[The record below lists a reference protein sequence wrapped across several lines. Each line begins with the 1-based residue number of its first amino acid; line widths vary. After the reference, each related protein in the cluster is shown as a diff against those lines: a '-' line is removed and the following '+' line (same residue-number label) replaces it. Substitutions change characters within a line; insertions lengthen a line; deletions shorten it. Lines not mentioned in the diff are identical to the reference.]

1 MVFQREVCPT
11 TGREHFQGYLE
22 LTVRQRLAAVKTAL
36 GDPSVHLEP
45 RKGTALEAKAYCQK
59 DESRKEGT
67 SPVELGEMSSVTPG
81 ARQDLLAV
89 KALLDKGSSELE
101 IADAEFPT
109 WARNFRAIERYKRL
123 QLEVRSWK
131 TDLFIICGATGT
143 GKSRVCQ
150 ETYADAYWKPR
161 GNWWDGYDAHQTVI
175 IDDFYGWLPWDLLL
189 RLTDR
194 YPLTVETK
202 GGSVQFVA
210 KRIVITSNKSPGQWY
225 KDEIDKSPLQRRTTR
240 FSWIELGS
248 IVSQNCLTEM
258 TEEEKEQ
265 ADWTDY
271 F

>member
-1 MVFQREVCPT
+1 MIFQREVCPT
-11 TGREHFQGYLE
+11 TGREHWQGYLE
-22 LTVRQRLAAVKTAL
+22 LKARQRLAGVKQVL
-36 GDPSVHLEP
+36 GDPAVHLEP
-45 RKGTALEAKAYCQK
+45 RKGSAIEASEYCSK
-59 DESRKEGT
+59 DETRKAGT
-67 SPVELGEMSSVTPG
+67 LPHELGERSTVTAG

-143 GKSRVCQ
+143 GKSRICQ

-161 GNWWDGYDAHQTVI
+161 GNWWDGYDAHETVI

-210 KRIVITSNKSPGQWY
+210 KTIVITSNKSPGQWY
-225 KDEIDKSPLQRRTTR
+225 RDEIDKSPLKRRTTR
-240 FSWIELGS
+240 FNWINTGS
-248 IVSQNCLTEM
+248 TVSQSCLTEM
-258 TEEEKEQ
+258 SEEERAN
-265 ADWTDY
+265 ADWEDY